1 MSRAPIDD
9 GAESDQ
15 FMSLPGTPPAS
26 DSDDDDA
33 YFWKGKSV
41 HNYLCSGGLFLRRSL
56 DSDPSP
62 APAHGSETFAG
73 PSTPRDPANGEESHF
88 DPSNGAHLLPLCQL
102 NALRLNPLPPEIV
115 IAFRQGNHHHL
126 LRTPPV
132 PSKECIA
139 FSI

>member
-1 MSRAPIDD
+1 MSGAPIDD

-15 FMSLPGTPPAS
+15 FMSLPGTPPAA

-41 HNYLCSGGLFLRRSL
+41 HNYLCFGGLFLQRSL

-62 APAHGSETFAG
+62 TPAHGSETSPG
-73 PSTPRDPANGEESHF
+73 PSTPRDPANGEESSF
-88 DPSNGAHLLPLCQL
+88 DPSYDAHLFPLCQPH
-102 NALRLNPLPPEIV
+102 ALRLDPPPPAIV
-115 IAFRQGNHHHL
+115 VAFGNLHHL
-126 LRTPPV
+126 PRTSPV